1 MNIPLVDLKAQ
12 YAAIGPE
19 LRAAVEQVL
28 ANCQFIAGPDTAAF
42 EKEFAEWTGA
52 ARAATCSNGT
62 SALYLALAALGV
74 GPGDEVV
81 TTPMTFIATTE
92 AVRFAGAKVVLAD
105 VRADDLL
112 MDPAAVEAA
121 VTPRTKAI
129 VAVHLY
135 GQPCDMKALRTI
147 AAKRSIRLVEDAAQA
162 HGATFGGA
170 QAGTLGDAAS
180 FSFFP
185 GKNLGAAGDGGAITT
200 GDAALAERCAML
212 RDHGR
217 KPSSKYEHDLEG
229 FNFRLSTIQ
238 AAVLRVKLRH
248 LRAWVGR
255 RQALAADLDRRIEGL
270 PLRRVR
276 QHSDRT
282 SAHHLYVVRVAD
294 RDGVLDRLK
303 AAGVGAGIHYPV
315 PLHLQPAYAS
325 MGWKRGQFPESEKGA
340 AEVLSLPLYPEM
352 TEAQVD
358 AVVKALGEALRGR

>member
-28 ANCQFIAGPDTAAF
+28 ASCQFIAGPDVAAF
-42 EKEFAEWTGA
+42 EKEFAAWTGA
-52 ARAATCSNGT
+52 AHARTCSNGT

-81 TTPMTFIATTE
+81 TTPLTFIATTE
-92 AVRFAGAKVVLAD
+92 AIRFTGAKVVLAD

-121 VTPRTKAI
+121 ITPRTKAI
-129 VAVHLY
+129 VAVHLF
-135 GQPCDMKALRTI
+135 GQPCDMKALRDI
-147 AAKRSIRLVEDAAQA
+147 AKKRSLRLVEDAAQA
-162 HGATFGGA
+162 HGATCDGV
-170 QAGTLGDAAS
+170 QAGALADAAA

-185 GKNLGAAGDGGAITT
+185 GKNLGAAGDGGGLTT
-200 GDAALAERCAML
+200 PDAALAERAAMI

-217 KPSSKYEHDLEG
+217 RPSSKYEHDIEG

-248 LRAWVGR
+248 LRGWVER
-255 RQALAADLDRRIEGL
+255 RQALAADFDRRIAGL
-270 PLRRVR
+270 PARRVR
-276 QHSDRT
+276 QHADRT

-294 RDGVLDRLK
+294 RDAVLERLK
-303 AAGVGAGIHYPV
+303 AAGIGAGIHYPV
-315 PLHLQPAYAS
+315 PLHLQPAYAAC
-325 MGWKRGQFPESEKGA
+325 GWKKGMFPESEKGA

-352 TEAQVD
+352 TGEQVD
-358 AVVKALGEALRGR
+358 AVVKALDGALRGR